1 MWGKFVDADIIDNPE
16 EDIYNQEGTD
26 IYEVTTNEGYVVE
39 IIVKEDGTVEIGD
52 IVKGDN
58 LPPRIGEI
66 TSSGTSSSIHVEVN
80 ITRSEGKVSIS
91 YYYKKDGEEDSSYKA
106 LKENVADLTADFTGL
121 EQNAIYDIKVVVT
134 DDNGS
139 TEKVISEITGELAE
153 GTISQVG
160 ETQWNDGTATIQ
172 LETTET
178 AEEIYIVYQIGGI
191 DGEWL
196 PYPEEGISGLNH
208 GDMIYVAISDGT
220 NVSKESSFEIEDG
233 IAPNTP
239 TINLSGTNGNNNYYK
254 SNVTITITAGSDGQS
269 GANQVRYSV
278 SGAQIVEETTTAEGT
293 TSATVT
299 ISTDGTSTI
308 TAYTIDKAG
317 NVSEANTQVVNK
329 DGTVPSAASL
339 TVETVG
345 ETSIAV
351 IAQGADV
358 TSGIYSY
365 EFQRSTTSATSGF
378 ATVATQISTEASYSY
393 TYTGLTAGTT
403 YYLRVIV
410 TDRAG
415 NTRTGTAVTQMVYQ
429 KAVNKLEVGD
439 YVCYQATNTSYA
451 TTRTYDG
458 RTEIINPSSYTNG
471 WQVLSNDGTTI
482 QIISSKT
489 VPELNLA
496 SATGFQHLVEDAD
509 RYCASYADGNLVT
522 GGRAAGSYG
531 MKQVI
536 TENDY
541 AIGASYTLVHEEPTH
556 DIQLITNAGLQNVGG
571 AWDLVARYANP
582 VATKPG
588 SVNYGSWT
596 YTYSGSIVHTIYFT
610 VNSSNGLPTDYRDYV
625 LALRP
630 ILTLKSDAVV
640 TSGDG
645 DSLETAYHLK

>member
-1 MWGKFVDADIIDNPE
+1 MGDTEIFNKAQQSEDEYKIGELKDRISTVILDWETEKRIPETAESTDLEDLWGKFVDADIIDNPE
-16 EDIYNQEGTD
+16 EDIYNQEETD

-91 YYYKKDGEEDSSYKA
+91 FYYKKDGEEDSSYKA

-121 EQNAIYDIKVVVT
+121 EQNVIYNIKVVVT

-139 TEKVISEITGELAE
+139 TEKVISEITGKLAE

-172 LETTET
+172 LETT
-178 AEEIYIVYQIGGI
+178 
-191 DGEWL
+191 
-196 PYPEEGISGLNH
+196 
-208 GDMIYVAISDGT
+208 
-220 NVSKESSFEIEDG
+220 
-233 IAPNTP
+233 
-239 TINLSGTNGNNNYYK
+239 
-254 SNVTITITAGSDGQS
+254 
-269 GANQVRYSV
+269 
-278 SGAQIVEETTTAEGT
+278 
-293 TSATVT
+293 
-299 ISTDGTSTI
+299 
-308 TAYTIDKAG
+308 
-317 NVSEANTQVVNK
+317 
-329 DGTVPSAASL
+329 
-339 TVETVG
+339 
-345 ETSIAV
+345 
-351 IAQGADV
+351 
-358 TSGIYSY
+358 
-365 EFQRSTTSATSGF
+365 
-378 ATVATQISTEASYSY
+378 
-393 TYTGLTAGTT
+393 
-403 YYLRVIV
+403 
-410 TDRAG
+410 
-415 NTRTGTAVTQMVYQ
+415 GTAVTQMVYQ

-439 YVCYQATNTSYA
+439 YVYYQATNTSYA
-451 TTRTYDG
+451 NTRTYDG

-496 SATGFQHLVEDAD
+496 RATGFQHLVEDAD

-571 AWDLVARYANP
+571 PWDLAARYANP

-610 VNSSNGLPTDYRDYV
+610 VNSSNGLPTDSRDHV